1 MNLRQDYYVSDK
13 VSQVSDA
20 VAMDGK
26 ITVAE
31 WGTPILVA
39 NPSYTHTSIGAY
51 REYDVK
57 ATDDGQT
64 ARMWLSN
71 DNDYIYVGATLD
83 KSWMQTATKNKD
95 GQDLTATMRPHF
107 AFDLSQYDE
116 ANTFKQLE
124 NALEQYTGFVIWLDE
139 NGKEQISVRTQGLE
153 AKALSADDY
162 AVSFNE
168 KTGMY
173 TYEMRIPMSMTNIDV
188 VSDTRIAFSASL
200 GTNYSG
206 RGAQANRYLFS
217 LGCEGPQG
225 EGNLS
230 HKDNALV
237 LILKEVPYAKD
248 AMAPFVGPITLDG
261 YVSGDEYGQPI
272 IVTNPAHAKATW
284 SFWRNDAA
292 NVIDDQVVK
301 VYGTNDEDYLYFAV
315 TVNETELCTLDG
327 LMYEKAHMYLTVG
340 RYDEN
345 TDMERI
351 TSRDK
356 TYERCVIYRLG
367 FDGTTPTVLAN
378 GIKVDRVS
386 IAEDDWA
393 IRYDAQART
402 YTYEL
407 RVPIA
412 GTTLRYGNDN
422 KMCVSIAVSDARHST
437 EKIANVYNI
446 GGTGASY
453 ASTQANNFAH
463 TGKSMMLK
471 LNDNRYTQADN
482 WTPSVELNPATGDF
496 PIWMAMILLVTSGCL
511 AVYAIV
517 KRKA

>member
-1 MNLRQDYYVSDK
+1 
-13 VSQVSDA
+13 
-20 VAMDGK
+20 
-26 ITVAE
+26 
-31 WGTPILVA
+31 
-39 NPSYTHTSIGAY
+39 
-51 REYDVK
+51 
-57 ATDDGQT
+57 
-64 ARMWLSN
+64 
-71 DNDYIYVGATLD
+71 
-83 KSWMQTATKNKD
+83 
-95 GQDLTATMRPHF
+95 
-107 AFDLSQYDE
+107 
-116 ANTFKQLE
+116 
-124 NALEQYTGFVIWLDE
+124 
-139 NGKEQISVRTQGLE
+139 
-153 AKALSADDY
+153 
-162 AVSFNE
+162 
-168 KTGMY
+168 
-173 TYEMRIPMSMTNIDV
+173 
-188 VSDTRIAFSASL
+188 
-200 GTNYSG
+200 
-206 RGAQANRYLFS
+206 
-217 LGCEGPQG
+217 
-225 EGNLS
+225 
-230 HKDNALV
+230 
-237 LILKEVPYAKD
+237 
-248 AMAPFVGPITLDG
+248 
-261 YVSGDEYGQPI
+261 
-272 IVTNPAHAKATW
+272 
-284 SFWRNDAA
+284 
-292 NVIDDQVVK
+292 VVK

-340 RYDEN
+340 RYDKN

-367 FDGTTPTVLAN
+367 FDGTTPMAMAN

-453 ASTQANNFAH
+453 AGPQANNFAH
-463 TGKSMMLK
+463 TDKSMMLK

-482 WTPSVELNPATGDF
+482 WTPSVELNPVTGDF